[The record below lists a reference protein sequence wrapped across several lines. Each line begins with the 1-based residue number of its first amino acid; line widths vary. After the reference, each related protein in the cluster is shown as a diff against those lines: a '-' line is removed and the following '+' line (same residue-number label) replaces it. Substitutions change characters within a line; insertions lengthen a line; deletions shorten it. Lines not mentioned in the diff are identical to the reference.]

1 MADIQG
7 RGREVP
13 TFTGGGMSSTAK
25 RKEKEGREELKI
37 LGGRVWNY
45 ARMRLLVSFD
55 FFFYYYYFIKAS

>member
-37 LGGRVWNY
+37 LGGNF
-45 ARMRLLVSFD
+45 LEKND
-55 FFFYYYYFIKAS
+55 